1 MSGAHEHRNTLRKEK
16 EMAAE
21 ILPVE
26 KIKERIGDEIGIS
39 DWLSI
44 DQKRINDFAD
54 CTGDHQWIHV
64 DEEAA
69 AGGPFGTTIAH
80 GYLTV
85 SLLPVFS
92 SDISLVPEG
101 TMMAINY
108 GMNKLRFVNPVKVG
122 SKVRDKVA
130 LTGVDEKG
138 GGRYLITTTHT
149 IEIEGEDKPACIAE
163 TLTMFFTQ

>member
-1 MSGAHEHRNTLRKEK
+1 
-16 EMAAE
+16 MAAE
-21 ILPVE
+21 VLPID
-26 KIKERIGDEIGIS
+26 KIKERIGSEIGVS
-39 DWLSI
+39 EWLQI

-54 CTGDHQWIHV
+54 STGDHQWIHV

-69 AGGPFGTTIAH
+69 KNGPFGKTIAH

-85 SLLPVFS
+85 SLFPYFS

-108 GMNKLRFVNPVKVG
+108 GMNKLRFIKPVPVA
-122 SKVRDKVA
+122 SKIRDRISLSNVE
-130 LTGVDEKG
+130 EKG
-138 GGRYLITTTHT
+138 GGRYLVTTTHT
-149 IEIEGEDKPACIAE
+149 VEIEGEDKPACVAE

>member
-1 MSGAHEHRNTLRKEK
+1 
-16 EMAAE
+16 MATE

-26 KIKERIGDEIGIS
+26 EIKGRIGNEIGVS
-39 DWLSI
+39 DWVDI
-44 DQKRINDFAD
+44 DQKRINAFAE

-69 AGGPFGTTIAH
+69 KSGPFGTTIAH

-85 SLLPVFS
+85 SLIPAFS
-92 SDISLVPEG
+92 AGISVVPEG

-108 GMNKLRFVNPVKVG
+108 GMNKLRFVNPVKVD
-122 SKVRDKVA
+122 SKVRDRVS
-130 LTGVDEKG
+130 LTNVEEKG
-138 GGRYLITTTHT
+138 GGRVLVTTTHT
-149 IEIEGEDKPACIAE
+149 VEIEGEDKPACIAE